1 MLFTGT
7 VHVPLHAKIVIVA
20 AVLISMATTYLTV
33 RQSMKRG
40 MMPDRDARITRW
52 ATSQKYM
59 AYIMPFFALTGLYW
73 PFGLVLYWVTTNVWT
88 LVQQWVLF
96 KRYPYTPPSA
106 DGTVAATAGAAG
118 TVGARA
124 LAPNKPTVK
133 TTVVKSSAGKGSGST
148 AKTDTKAGG
157 STGQNGSG
165 PSANGSSPARSGTG
179 GSAGGGSGR
188 WLGWQRR
195 RGETE
200 AGPGSRRATGAAGAG
215 GS

>member
-1 MLFTGT
+1 
-7 VHVPLHAKIVIVA
+7 
-20 AVLISMATTYLTV
+20 MATTYLTV

-40 MMPDRDARITRW
+40 MMPTASPDNPMGQ
-52 ATSQKYM
+52 SQKYM

-88 LVQQWVLF
+88 LGQQWALF

-133 TTVVKSSAGKGSGST
+133 TTVVKARPEGLGPT
-148 AKTDTKAGG
+148 AKTDTKAG
-157 STGQNGSG
+157 SSSGQNGTG
-165 PSANGSSPARSGTG
+165 PSANGSSRAKSG
-179 GSAGGGSGR
+179 A
-188 WLGWQRR
+188 
-195 RGETE
+195 
-200 AGPGSRRATGAAGAG
+200 GAARTAALVAG
-215 GS
+215 RAARAAPRVAAAAR